1 MSHIKKW
8 KVHEEE
14 SNNNYEKGFLVR
26 ITSSQVFQNVCTCV
40 VYAKRKNDENVC
52 TKHNKIFIFFYFYQ
66 AVKMSPTISGVFNID
81 THTSTIFSE
90 KRKLYQYFTSA

>member
-26 ITSSQVFQNVCTCV
+26 ITSSQVLQNVCTCV

-52 TKHNKIFIFFYFYQ
+52 TKHNKIFFFLLL
-66 AVKMSPTISGVFNID
+66 SGSKNVANNFW
-81 THTSTIFSE
+81 SF
-90 KRKLYQYFTSA
+90 

>member
-40 VYAKRKNDENVC
+40 VYAKRL
-52 TKHNKIFIFFYFYQ
+52 FYFYQ